1 VGVGGGGIVDASG
14 GATVKGTILA
24 NNSGGDC
31 DVAPIDAGY
40 NIDDDSSC
48 GFASATSVN
57 GSTSLNLD
65 PTGLEN
71 NGGPTETIALEAGSQ
86 ASDFI
91 PIAACTDQSSPP
103 QPLTTDQRGFPRPD
117 SGNPNFCDAGA
128 YEGVASG
135 PPTATATGTPTAT
148 ATATATPTAT
158 PTTSVSVTASLDF
171 ANVAVGQTSTKTTV
185 TVTNTGR
192 TNSLIVSAA
201 TPSYPEYAL
210 SGTGTCGPLPV
221 TLAHGTHCTVGISFS
236 PSAVGPHPASLM
248 LSDNATSS
256 PQHVTLTGTGI
267 AGLTTTKSSLV
278 FGDVKF
284 GAKGIEAFAVV
295 NHQSQSV
302 SLSESFSGANPSDFS
317 VSGGTCTTITS
328 LGALKACSII
338 VSFSP
343 SVLGTESA
351 AISVAD
357 SPDPLSPYTVALST
371 GPTIPATIAPVTLA
385 YGTLT
390 ARTSPKTKDVTVTN
404 KSGSSLPVSESFS
417 GMNASD
423 FAVTGGTCGST
434 VSANSSCT
442 IAVTFTPTGGG
453 SSESASMAVSIGS
466 DPSSPHSISLT
477 GTGP

>member
-1 VGVGGGGIVDASG
+1 
-14 GATVKGTILA
+14 
-24 NNSGGDC
+24 
-31 DVAPIDAGY
+31 
-40 NIDDDSSC
+40 
-48 GFASATSVN
+48 
-57 GSTSLNLD
+57 
-65 PTGLEN
+65 
-71 NGGPTETIALEAGSQ
+71 
-86 ASDFI
+86 
-91 PIAACTDQSSPP
+91 
-103 QPLTTDQRGFPRPD
+103 
-117 SGNPNFCDAGA
+117 
-128 YEGVASG
+128 
-135 PPTATATGTPTAT
+135 
-148 ATATATPTAT
+148 
-158 PTTSVSVTASLDF
+158 
-171 ANVAVGQTSTKTTV
+171 
-185 TVTNTGR
+185 
-192 TNSLIVSAA
+192 
-201 TPSYPEYAL
+201 
-210 SGTGTCGPLPV
+210 
-221 TLAHGTHCTVGISFS
+221 
-236 PSAVGPHPASLM
+236 M
-248 LSDNATSS
+248 LFDNATSS

-267 AGLTTTKSSLV
+267 ASLTTTKSSLV

-295 NHQSQSV
+295 NHQSQPV
-302 SLSESFSGANPSDFS
+302 TLSESFSGANPSDFT
-317 VSGGTCTTITS
+317 VGGGTCTST
-328 LGALKACSII
+328 LDALKACSII
-338 VSFSP
+338 VYFKP

-351 AISVAD
+351 TLSVSD

-371 GPTIPATIAPVTLA
+371 GPTIPETIAPVTLA